1 MEGYSQK
8 TNKLKKGS
16 TAKDSKSNPDLNQW
30 ESKLQKSFKEISSR
44 SSRDLTGLTKADLLS
59 SGWELGAKKGKKEKS
74 LGVLC
79 R

>member
-16 TAKDSKSNPDLNQW
+16 TAKDSKSKPDLNQR
-30 ESKLQKSFKEISSR
+30 ESKLQKNIKEISSR
-44 SSRDLTGLTKADLLS
+44 SSRDLAKADLLS
-59 SGWELGAKKGKKEKS
+59 SGWELGVKKGKKEKS